1 MTVTDPTYPVGH
13 TAALTMTLDTP
24 WGIYA
29 PGNLVLVVAGGDAGG
44 WTIDTDPARPAARH
58 QVDIPADALALIAP
72 GNDEHGTAAG
82 ARRHHR
88 RREAACKSCA
98 DAMAAYLHRYRV
110 AKGLT
115 REVRVP
121 VELLGA
127 LYLNAPIGLQAAA
140 EAALGVDLLDVCVT
154 RHDAADDQA
163 RAA

>member
-1 MTVTDPTYPVGH
+1 MSATTDPTYPIGH
-13 TAALTMTLDTP
+13 TAALAMTVDTP

-29 PGNLVLVVAGGDAGG
+29 PGNLVLVVSGTDRGF
-44 WTIDTDPARPAARH
+44 TIDTDPARPAARH
-58 QVDIPADALALIAP
+58 QVEVPADALALIAP
-72 GNDEHGTAAG
+72 GLDEHGTAAG

-88 RREAACKSCA
+88 RGEPACPPCAA
-98 DAMAAYLHRYRV
+98 AMAAYLHRYRV

-154 RHDAADDQA
+154 RHDAADDQS